1 MIGEL
6 LLNDCTA
13 PLKKFDFCSKVHTA
27 EHIVERLELPSD
39 LIRDVSGQV
48 AFEEEASRVQPVDL
62 ETVFATSDNSQSKLI
77 KEASANLVGAIKF
90 FKGFEFDQS

>member
-1 MIGEL
+1 MASEL
-6 LLNDCTA
+6 LN
-13 PLKKFDFCSKVHTA
+13 FDVFYSAKLQRSHSLKVHTA

-77 KEASANLVGAIKF
+77 KEASANLVLRQIVCKA
-90 FKGFEFDQS
+90 